1 MFSQSVLDD
10 ALVEAQFLGSC
21 SGSVAVDDVLVES
34 LFVGL
39 CYVLGVGLL
48 MMFCWRHCFYGD
60 VVRVSLLMM
69 FCRRPFFEGDVV
81 TLSLLV
87 MFFGGTVSRFVFS
100 ESVR

>member
-1 MFSQSVLDD
+1 M
-10 ALVEAQFLGSC
+10 
-21 SGSVAVDDVLVES
+21 AVDDVLVES

-39 CYVLGVGLL
+39 CHVLGVELL

-81 TLSLLV
+81 RVSLLV
-87 MFFGGTVSRFVFS
+87 MFFWRHSF
-100 ESVR
+100 